1 MQMDL
6 LIFSFHITE
15 DWYHKC
21 TGLPLW
27 SLLKARELAA
37 ECEDSKKKKS
47 QEVEETQHRG
57 CYGYTKSFVH
67 LSGQT

>member
-37 ECEDSKKKKS
+37 ECEDSKKKKNL
-47 QEVEETQHRG
+47 G
-57 CYGYTKSFVH
+57 G
-67 LSGQT
+67 